1 MKSKEHPAMKYFRVE
16 AYEGC
21 GLTLSRMFECWE
33 DAERHRQSVLAAVTG
48 IIEVDKDGAA
58 IL

>member
-1 MKSKEHPAMKYFRVE
+1 
-16 AYEGC
+16 
-21 GLTLSRMFECWE
+21 MFECWE

>member
-1 MKSKEHPAMKYFRVE
+1 MKYFRVE